1 MTLPVDIPKKELPW
15 SHIIQADHAGTDI
28 KNVTI
33 EPDEKQREALAEHF
47 DILAIDNL
55 KADLTF
61 KREQGGLIIHVTG
74 HFSADIQQ
82 TCVVTLDPIHS
93 HIEEDFEAWYGDLE
107 QAVSFTK
114 PKQQKDALR
123 QHGETPIVPEK
134 DDPEPIEDGKLDLG
148 DIVMQFVSLAIDPFP
163 QKDGVEL
170 GEGDVPEVKEPA
182 PERKN
187 PFAKLQEWKDKQ
199 HGKD

>member
-15 SHIIQADHAGTDI
+15 SHIIQADQAGTEI
-28 KNVTI
+28 KSVTI
-33 EPDEKQREALAEHF
+33 EPDETQRAALAQHY
-47 DILAIDNL
+47 DIVGIDNL
-55 KADLTF
+55 KADLDF
-61 KREQGGLIIHVTG
+61 KREQAGMIIHITG
-74 HFSADIQQ
+74 RFSADIEQV
-82 TCVVTLDPIHS
+82 CVVTLEPMHS

-114 PKQQKDALR
+114 AKQQKEALR
-123 QHGETPIVPEK
+123 QQGEAPIVPEK
-134 DDPEPIEDGKLDLG
+134 DDPEPIENGKLDLG

-163 QKDGVEL
+163 QKEGVAP
-170 GEGDVPEVKEPA
+170 GEGEVPEVKEPA
-182 PERKN
+182 PERAN